1 MNESL
6 KLLRAQKKLS
16 QSQVAEFIGVSR
28 QMYIKYENGETE
40 LSASSIQKLCE
51 LYNVS
56 ADVILGIRNDEKTK
70 SASFKNSALYLGE
83 IPVPY
88 GTSKHK
94 PLNLYIQ
101 QIIPLLE
108 NLQIADK
115 ITLLGILA
123 NQIQDEKVNQ
133 KEENSG
139 HPKFGLAKG
148 KFSYPQDIHLYDDEV
163 AKLFGV

>member
-1 MNESL
+1 MIASL

-40 LSASSIQKLCE
+40 LAASSITKLCE

-56 ADVILGIRNDEKTK
+56 ADIILGIQSE
-70 SASFKNSALYLGE
+70 SS
-83 IPVPY
+83 VPY

>member
-56 ADVILGIRNDEKTK
+56 ADIILGIQSE
-70 SASFKNSALYLGE
+70 SS
-83 IPVPY
+83 VPY

-108 NLQIADK
+108 NLQVAEK

>member
-56 ADVILGIRNDEKTK
+56 ADVILGIQSDKKVK
-70 SASFKNSALYLGE
+70 SDSFKNGALYLGE
-83 IPVPY
+83 ASVHY
-88 GTSKHK
+88 GASNPKS
-94 PLNLYIQ
+94 LNLYIQ

-108 NLQIADK
+108 NLQVADK

-123 NQIQDEKVNQ
+123 NQIQQEKVNQ
-133 KEENSG
+133 KDENSG

-148 KFSYPQDIHLYDDEV
+148 NFSYPQDIHLYDDEV

>member
-40 LSASSIQKLCE
+40 LAASSITKLCE

-56 ADVILGIRNDEKTK
+56 ADVILGIQSDKIVK
-70 SASFKNSALYLGE
+70 SDSFKNAALYLGE
-83 IPVPY
+83 TSVHY
-88 GTSKHK
+88 GASNHK
-94 PLNLYIQ
+94 SLSLYIQ

-108 NLQIADK
+108 NLQVADK

-123 NQIQDEKVNQ
+123 NQIQEEKVNQ

>member
-56 ADVILGIRNDEKTK
+56 ADVIYDIACLVREGFICIE
-70 SASFKNSALYLGE
+70 E
-83 IPVPY
+83 
-88 GTSKHK
+88 
-94 PLNLYIQ
+94 
-101 QIIPLLE
+101 LE
-108 NLQIADK
+108 EFSDDLQEA
-115 ITLLGILA
+115 
-123 NQIQDEKVNQ
+123 VN
-133 KEENSG
+133 NIVN
-139 HPKFGLAKG
+139 H
-148 KFSYPQDIHLYDDEV
+148 
-163 AKLFGV
+163 

>member
-56 ADVILGIRNDEKTK
+56 ADVILGIQSE
-70 SASFKNSALYLGE
+70 SS
-83 IPVPY
+83 VPY

>member
-56 ADVILGIRNDEKTK
+56 ADIILGIQSE
-70 SASFKNSALYLGE
+70 SS
-83 IPVPY
+83 VPY

>member
-56 ADVILGIRNDEKTK
+56 ADIILGIRSE
-70 SASFKNSALYLGE
+70 SS
-83 IPVPY
+83 VPY

>member
-56 ADVILGIRNDEKTK
+56 ADVILDIRSE
-70 SASFKNSALYLGE
+70 SS
-83 IPVPY
+83 VPY

-115 ITLLGILA
+115 ITLIGILA